1 MKIQKNLIPAAFACT
16 IIVAFSLFTRESS
29 AQRAWYILFAIIGIA
44 VGYILFKTDGSVVW
58 PALLYGLI
66 AVLASFSILLNGSS
80 FTHGR
85 WLTVSP
91 VKPLVNLYIPG
102 LFVLLLPLII
112 WLRDQQRSLLVA
124 TTLGLVLLLSL
135 LTQSID
141 GYLVVTA
148 ALFAILDAR
157 HKVARVIVL
166 LLFALFC
173 FSRCYHDLL
182 LPFDIPVAQWEGIH
196 LLGPSH
202 VQTADIRFL
211 TSVLDDPAFITA
223 EVLYRFGALPC
234 ALLLISF
241 AILLAR
247 LIDDKQKGTYSIR
260 VRTACFV
267 LFTSRLVIHLLSVVV
282 LISRGDQVA
291 QTYMPLTGSNCA
303 VMAEFALIIWIFLG
317 NHIWKHD
324 NAPS

>member
-1 MKIQKNLIPAAFACT
+1 MRTIQAFALALNLT
-16 IIVAFSLFTRESS
+16 EEERRELFYTAFPEFFVWDEASKK
-29 AQRAWYILFAIIGIA
+29 
-44 VGYILFKTDGSVVW
+44 GYNVIHADQMLEEKG
-58 PALLYGLI
+58 
-66 AVLASFSILLNGSS
+66 
-80 FTHGR
+80 
-85 WLTVSP
+85 
-91 VKPLVNLYIPG
+91 
-102 LFVLLLPLII
+102 LPL
-112 WLRDQQRSLLVA
+112 
-124 TTLGLVLLLSL
+124 
-135 LTQSID
+135 LT
-141 GYLVVTA
+141 
-148 ALFAILDAR
+148 
-157 HKVARVIVL
+157 ARVIVL